1 MIRSRRF
8 YCVTVGSWLM
18 YMGSVTLA
26 QPAMVL
32 PAQGTIQLAFTPWD
46 DAESLLIGTVDRARQ
61 QILMQAYVLT
71 SQKIA
76 ASLVAAKMRGV
87 DVRVLADASQHAQT
101 PSSLLDMLVRAGI
114 PVWLETKYRSAHNKV
129 IVIDANDVDPAVI
142 SGSFN
147 FTWSAQHRNAENL
160 LLMRGNPALVSQYV
174 RNWERHWRDATIYNA
189 KP

>member
-1 MIRSRRF
+1 MVRSRCF
-8 YCVTVGSWLM
+8 CCVTVGSWLM
-18 YMGSVTLA
+18 CIASFAFA
-26 QPAMVL
+26 QPAIVL
-32 PAQGTIQLAFTPWD
+32 PAQGSIQLAFTPWD
-46 DAESLLIGTVDRARQ
+46 DAESLLTGAVDRARQ

-71 SQKIA
+71 SQKIV

-101 PSSLLDMLVRAGI
+101 PSSLLDRLVHAGI

-129 IVIDANDVDPAVI
+129 VVIDANDVDPAVI

-160 LLMRGNPALVSQYV
+160 LLMRGNPALASQYV
-174 RNWERHWRDATIYNA
+174 RNWERHWRDATIYSSQ
-189 KP
+189 P

>member
-8 YCVTVGSWLM
+8 RCVTFGSWLM
-18 YMGSVTLA
+18 CVASYALA
-26 QPAMVL
+26 QPAVVL
-32 PAQGTIQLAFTPWD
+32 PAQGSIQVAFTPWD
-46 DAESLLIGTVDRARQ
+46 DAESLLIDAVDQARQ
-61 QILMQAYVLT
+61 QILMQAYVMT

-87 DVRVLADASQHAQT
+87 DVRVLADALQHRQT
-101 PSSLLDMLVRAGI
+101 SSSLLDRLVRAGI

-129 IVIDANDVDPAVI
+129 MVIDANDVDPVVI

-160 LLMRGNPALVSQYV
+160 LLLRGNPALVSQYV
-174 RNWERHWRDATIYNA
+174 LNWERHWRDATSYTA
-189 KP
+189 QP